1 MSRTEHEFPQPD
13 LLPYSFKTL
22 VTQDIDELVEAYK
35 SWNQSYQKLTPGD
48 FLGQF
53 TEANFAGFSIH
64 RETLN
69 QPMLETGQGP
79 KNCYTFCTPL
89 KIKGEGYANGHIFDE
104 SLLQRQVLMLGVNS
118 DMEFHTPSFI
128 DNLVVSIP
136 QEILTRYVAT
146 VEGWDITPMLSQ
158 ATSHFITKP
167 QPEKLSTALL
177 SVLQRIQDSPQQLS
191 QATTQQLL
199 KDFILEQLLLT
210 LKKALEG
217 PQSPIVSINKS
228 KAVASACNYIE
239 AHPERLITVAELCT
253 ITGVSRSTLQ
263 GGFKKHFGMSPKEY
277 LRVRRLNGAR
287 RDLLVATPKT
297 AKVTD
302 IATAW
307 GFWHLG
313 AFGQAY
319 KTLFGELPSQTLKHR
334 GN

>member
-1 MSRTEHEFPQPD
+1 MSSNKHKLPKPD

-35 SWNQSYQKLTPGD
+35 DWNQSYQKLTPGN

-53 TEANFAGFSIH
+53 TEACFADFFLH
-64 RETLN
+64 REILN
-69 QPMLETGQGP
+69 QPLRETGQGP

-89 KIKGEGYANGHIFDE
+89 RIQGEAYANGHTFDE

-118 DMEFHTPSFI
+118 DMEFYTPSFI

-136 QEILTRYVAT
+136 QDILTRYVAT
-146 VEGWDITPMLSQ
+146 VEGWDIIPMLSQ

-177 SVLQRIQDSPQQLS
+177 SVLKRIQDSPQQLS

-199 KDFILEQLLLT
+199 KDFILEQVLVT

-217 PQSPIVSINKS
+217 PQPL
-228 KAVASACNYIE
+228 VASANKSAAFALACDYIE
-239 AHPERLITVAELCT
+239 AYPQRPITVAELCNL
-253 ITGVSRSTLQ
+253 TGVSRSTLQ
-263 GGFKKHFGMSPKEY
+263 GSFKKQFGMSPKEY
-277 LRVRRLNGAR
+277 LKVRRLNGAR

-334 GN
+334 AN

>member
-1 MSRTEHEFPQPD
+1 MSHTKPELPKQN

-69 QPMLETGQGP
+69 LPMLETGQGP

-89 KIKGEGYANGHIFDE
+89 KIQGEAYANGHIFDE

-118 DMEFHTPSFI
+118 DMEFHTPSFL

-136 QEILTRYVAT
+136 QEILTQYVAT

-158 ATSHFITKP
+158 ASTHFITKP
-167 QPEKLSTALL
+167 QPEKLSFALL
-177 SVLQRIQDSPQQLS
+177 SVLTQIQDSPQKLS
-191 QATTQQLL
+191 QATTQQFL
-199 KDFILEQLLLT
+199 KDFILEQVLKT
-210 LKKALEG
+210 LKKAIEG
-217 PQSPIVSINKS
+217 SQLPVISVNKSEAVALACDYIETHPQSP
-228 KAVASACNYIE
+228 
-239 AHPERLITVAELCT
+239 ITVAELCNLT
-253 ITGVSRSTLQ
+253 KVSRSTLQ
-263 GGFKKHFGMSPKEY
+263 GGFKKQFGMSPKEY
-277 LRVRRLNGAR
+277 LKVRRLNGAR